1 MWNSSLYGLAF
12 IYRLNQSKVYIWRI
26 LCTFAYVRVWI
37 CYDIAITESPASIIV
52 YLSLLV
58 SNDNANDSVVGKSL
72 GIVRGKIRFYKLIG
86 FSAKPQNATNRNQR
100 NNRKQGKCEN
110 VVFLNFCFCIV
121 SRQDR
126 ILVSVLIFRW
136 LWNNKIDL
144 RINNLLLL
152 FFGMVVKPILALS
165 DTSASFRS
173 NPIVGCF
180 FECKIR
186 DGMCGRCDRVVKN
199 RLRAFCC

>member
-1 MWNSSLYGLAF
+1 MIAVKRKWCIEALCASSLLTATLQMAIWFMWNSSLYGLAF

-37 CYDIAITESPASIIV
+37 CYDIAITESPASILV

-72 GIVRGKIRFYKLIG
+72 GIVRSKIRFYKLIG

-144 RINNLLLL
+144 QN
-152 FFGMVVKPILALS
+152 
-165 DTSASFRS
+165 
-173 NPIVGCF
+173 
-180 FECKIR
+180 
-186 DGMCGRCDRVVKN
+186 
-199 RLRAFCC
+199 

>member
-1 MWNSSLYGLAF
+1 MWNSSLYVVSL

-37 CYDIAITESPASIIV
+37 CYDIAITESPASILV

-144 RINNLLLL
+144 RSSYGVKTKAYSYALYHICMSAQPLPIEA
-152 FFGMVVKPILALS
+152 FGMGIDVTKITLSSWKPFCLAGKVW
-165 DTSASFRS
+165 FQY
-173 NPIVGCF
+173 PI
-180 FECKIR
+180 
-186 DGMCGRCDRVVKN
+186 
-199 RLRAFCC
+199 